1 MGSLW
6 WRDMYGWGC
15 FFKVGRQG
23 ARCGKEENV
32 FLGVGVGG
40 GGGIRHFAN
49 ILFTFTSRMQT
60 VYSLHDD
67 RIVDRFLQKLVL

>member
-32 FLGVGVGG
+32 FLGVGVWGG
-40 GGGIRHFAN
+40 GGN
-49 ILFTFTSRMQT
+49 STFCQ
-60 VYSLHDD
+60 YS
-67 RIVDRFLQKLVL
+67 IYIYF